1 MVEKTDDMII
11 SISTDLATVRRS
23 LKRLETDIAA
33 STSGI
38 QKKFDGLGMGIDKS
52 MTTAMQT
59 RIDKM
64 VGIGTKSTKEWTGA
78 LAEQGK
84 EMERLR
90 SRYSPMF
97 AAINSYKTSVADI
110 RRAHSL
116 GAISADEMTAAIQ
129 RERQATLASV
139 AAIKQRN
146 TAIASTAPMG
156 AGSFSTANIAAQFQ
170 DIGVTTAM
178 GMSPIQIALQQGT
191 QLSAVLEQLKADGKN
206 TGAAL
211 AGAFQS
217 IVSPMSLVTI
227 GTIAAGA
234 ALVQYIMSATADLP
248 SVDDI
253 LQDHERNIGRLGP
266 AYKAALEEQRKYA
279 RETPELLADRLADD
293 EKAAIEKRKA
303 EARDAIAQ
311 IEAAIFSE
319 QSGSGTMIL
328 TSRFEG
334 ARKAIADLAISAR
347 DGVPDVR
354 AFQIEIGR
362 LRDAG
367 EITVG
372 VAEELR
378 NFTEAAYEAQKTLE
392 TVTGVIDPYAQA
404 LQVVDDRLANIKST
418 EARDEIQAL
427 ADRMKL
433 GEVNTDQL
441 AKAIDDLSG
450 KYPDMSATIG
460 ELGRVIEQAN
470 RARMAIGTVSL
481 AEGLAGRYSSDT
493 AEKGGRVRSR
503 TPEENAAWL
512 RERRDAL
519 QQDMNFFLKWDQDI
533 RDKLDAQGTAMETA
547 AKRREREGRG
557 PQESTRR
564 DAEDRFTADLQQ
576 IRDRAAALREEI
588 AMVGLSEE
596 AQIRR
601 RVALDLEQQTLAN
614 LREEARRKG
623 VTDLESI
630 KLSDD
635 KIAAI
640 QAEADAYAR
649 TAEELRRVQA
659 SEDLRRDLAKGL
671 VGDMLNGAS
680 AADALTNA
688 LKKVSDALIND
699 VLESILQV
707 KNAGGGG
714 GGGGWLS
721 SILGILGG
729 GGGFKT
735 NTTLGALIG
744 AVPGRALGGPVR
756 AGQPYVVG
764 EKRPELFVPST
775 SGTIVPQ
782 IGRLNAGGGGSVT
795 VDARTT
801 IHAPNADA
809 AGLARI
815 EAMVRQRDAE
825 LPARI
830 KKTVQQMSKNREK
843 A

>member
-1 MVEKTDDMII
+1 MAEKTDDLII

-23 LKRLETDIAA
+23 LKRLEADISA

-52 MTTAMQT
+52 MTSAMQT

-97 AAINSYKTSVADI
+97 AAINSYKTSVTDI

-129 RERQATLASV
+129 RERQATLASI

-191 QLSAVLEQLKADGKN
+191 QLSAVLEQLKADGKS
-206 TGAAL
+206 TGSAL
-211 AGAFQS
+211 MTAFQS
-217 IVSPMSLVTI
+217 IISPMSLVTI
-227 GTIAAGA
+227 GAIAAGA
-234 ALVQYIMSATADLP
+234 ALVQYIMSASSDLP

-253 LQDHERNIGRLGP
+253 LQEHERNIERLGP
-266 AYKAALEEQRKYA
+266 AYKEALEEQKRYVRDTPALAAA
-279 RETPELLADRLADD
+279 RAADTA
-293 EKAAIEKRKA
+293 ATAIEKRIADTKA
-303 EARDAIAQ
+303 ALAD
-311 IEAAIFSE
+311 IESEIFSE

-328 TSRFEG
+328 TSRFDG
-334 ARKAIADLAISAR
+334 ARQAIADLAASAR
-347 DGVPDVR
+347 AGSPDVR
-354 AFQIEIGR
+354 AFQIEIAR
-362 LRDAG
+362 LEEVGA
-367 EITVG
+367 ITEG
-372 VAEELR
+372 VARELR
-378 NFTEAAYEAQKTLE
+378 SFTQAALDTEGSLAGIRGEVDSYATAMQSVADKMA
-392 TVTGVIDPYAQA
+392 GV
-404 LQVVDDRLANIKST
+404 KST
-418 EARDEIQAL
+418 EAREEIQAL
-427 ADRMKL
+427 ADRMEL
-433 GEVNTDQL
+433 GELNTNQL
-441 AKAIDDLSG
+441 AAAIDELSG

-481 AEGLAGRYSSDT
+481 ADGLAGRYSSDT
-493 AEKGGRVRSR
+493 ARKGGRVGES
-503 TPEENAAWL
+503 TAEENAAWL

-519 QQDMNFFLKWDQDI
+519 QQDMDFFLQWDQDI
-533 RDKLDAQGTAMETA
+533 RDKLEAQGAAMETA
-547 AKRREREGRG
+547 ATRRERQGRG
-557 PQESTRR
+557 PRESTRR

-576 IRDRAAALREEI
+576 IRDRATALREEI

-623 VTDLESI
+623 ETDQASI
-630 KLSDD
+630 KLSDE

-649 TAEELRRVQA
+649 TAEELRLVQE
-659 SEDLRRDLAKGL
+659 SEDLRRDLAKGF
-671 VGDMLNGAS
+671 VSDMLSGAS

-688 LKKVSDALIND
+688 LKKVGDALIND
-699 VLESILQV
+699 VLDSVLQLRS
-707 KNAGGGG
+707 AGGGG
-714 GGGGWLS
+714 GGWIS
-721 SILGILGG
+721 NILGLLGG
-729 GGGFKT
+729 GGGFQT

-744 AVPGRALGGPVR
+744 AVPGRRLGGPVR

-764 EKRPELFVPST
+764 EKQPELFVPST

-782 IGRLNAGGGGSVT
+782 VGSLASGSGGAVSAPVTITIDARGADREGLERVERQLGRL
-795 VDARTT
+795 
-801 IHAPNADA
+801 
-809 AGLARI
+809 
-815 EAMVRQRDAE
+815 QAE

-830 KKTVQQMSKNREK
+830 TQTVQKMPKSRQKV
-843 A
+843 